1 MTSSGDPD
9 GPALIESG
17 ADIVIALRDKREG
30 GKGIQMCQGA
40 RRLLKR
46 GDPLCTGIPYAAE
59 CIIFQGVELVLC
71 VEDTVLQFLEALGRI
86 TFGADQG
93 LFADI
98 IVGYKI
104 FKGIG
109 DLKIVSENLVVFDP
123 QIFDACSLP
132 VLCLQIHQPLAAVV
146 AGIPQMVDIRIIAGF
161 DDSSL
166 SDRERRFIH
175 NGLIQKL
182 CQV

>member
-1 MTSSGDPD
+1 
-9 GPALIESG
+9 
-17 ADIVIALRDKREG
+17 
-30 GKGIQMCQGA
+30 MCQGA

-109 DLKIVSENLVVFDP
+109 DLKIVSENLVPSATCGRCRGHPADGRYP
-123 QIFDACSLP
+123 DHS
-132 VLCLQIHQPLAAVV
+132 
-146 AGIPQMVDIRIIAGF
+146 RI
-161 DDSSL
+161 
-166 SDRERRFIH
+166 
-175 NGLIQKL
+175 
-182 CQV
+182 